1 MTAAVSSSPV
11 RNALA
16 RGIAGLRR
24 PRMLWLAWAWLGL
37 IAAVGVLANVL
48 PFLDPNDIQLLDA
61 RQGPSAEHWLGTDSL
76 GRDLLA
82 RMAYGARIDLLV
94 AIGVI
99 AIGGVLGC
107 ILGMIAGYSSRP
119 AAVILWLADTILAF
133 PALILA
139 VALAAFLGPS
149 LPNVVLVISIVAMP
163 TFIRVARAGT
173 LQVRD
178 RDFVLAARAYGSTAP
193 RIIALQIWPNI
204 RRTMIGF
211 SLMIAAVAIIIEG
224 ALSFLGAGVPQPQ
237 ASWGGMIAEGVASLT
252 VAPLQS
258 LLPAAAL
265 VLTVLALNA
274 VGESGDEATTARVV

>member
-1 MTAAVSSSPV
+1 MSATAVSPMRDV
-11 RNALA
+11 LA

-37 IAAVGVLANVL
+37 VAFVGVFADVL
-48 PFLDPNDIQLLDA
+48 PFLDPNDIDLLNA
-61 RQGPSAEHWLGTDSL
+61 RQGPSPEHWLGTDSL

-82 RMAYGARIDLLV
+82 RMAFGARIDLLV

-107 ILGMIAGYSSRP
+107 ILGMIAGYSARP

-178 RDFVLAARAYGSTAP
+178 RDFVLSTTSFGF
-193 RIIALQIWPNI
+193 LL
-204 RRTMIGF
+204 RR
-211 SLMIAAVAIIIEG
+211 
-224 ALSFLGAGVPQPQ
+224 
-237 ASWGGMIAEGVASLT
+237 
-252 VAPLQS
+252 
-258 LLPAAAL
+258 
-265 VLTVLALNA
+265 
-274 VGESGDEATTARVV
+274 R